1 MVLPA
6 VLLIAAVVL
15 YPMISTL
22 WLSLFNDNLLRP
34 DETGQF
40 VGLRNFARPVQDAAF
55 WKVEIGRAPV

>member
-1 MVLPA
+1 MPA

-40 VGLRNFARPVQDAAF
+40 VGLRNFARLDEAEF
-55 WKVEIGRAPV
+55 